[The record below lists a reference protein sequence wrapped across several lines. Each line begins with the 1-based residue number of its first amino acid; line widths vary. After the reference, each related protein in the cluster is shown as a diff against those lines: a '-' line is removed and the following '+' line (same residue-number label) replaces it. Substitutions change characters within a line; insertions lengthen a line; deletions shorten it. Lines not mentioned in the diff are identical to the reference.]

1 VRVRAENQLQRWRRP
16 HLRTP
21 GYIFGAVGTIERY
34 CGAFGDPEFI
44 AFRGQPSQ
52 QHLYR
57 LRFERGDLWD
67 GSEQGTVDVEVY
79 ESWLLPV
86 ATAESAEGAEGA
98 GAEAGSETSLA
109 RKRGRA
115 EPGTGSDGH
124 DHNHDHGH
132 SHDDHTDSS
141 KGNGEDNQASTSA
154 HTHDHGHTHDDRTTT
169 EQNACDKEAAANGG
183 AAETI
188 GKRVA
193 EALVSV
199 LTAGGQSGHG
209 SGDSDA
215 TPERAIL
222 TKAEVAR
229 AIENVDAMG
238 TNVIITIIIIIIT
251 IITMISP

>member
-1 VRVRAENQLQRWRRP
+1 MGHTVRVRREDQLQRWRKP

-57 LRFERGDLWD
+57 LRFERGDLWG
-67 GSEQGTVDVEVY
+67 GSEEGTVDVEVF
-79 ESWLLPV
+79 ESWLLP
-86 ATAESAEGAEGA
+86 ATADNAGVKAGGES
-98 GAEAGSETSLA
+98 SLG
-109 RKRGRA
+109 RKRERA
-115 EPGTGSDGH
+115 GTGSDSH
-124 DHNHDHGH
+124 DHSHDNGH
-132 SHDDHTDSS
+132 SHNDHTDSKS
-141 KGNGEDNQASTSA
+141 DSEDNQASASA
-154 HTHDHGHTHDDRTTT
+154 HTYDHGHTHDDRTTT

-183 AAETI
+183 SAETI
-188 GKRVA
+188 GRRVA

-199 LTAGGQSGHG
+199 LTAEGQRGGGGG
-209 SGDSDA
+209 SGTSGA
-215 TPERAIL
+215 TPACAIL

-238 TNVIITIIIIIIT
+238 TNVIIIIIIILSRSQLT
-251 IITMISP
+251 SPLHVSY